1 MTFQAKFSARKALCV
16 AAITLAGLTISL
28 NAKAGTTIDVLVGNK
43 NNFGFADC
51 TDTGTCP
58 DLVNPSIDNRTAA
71 EMAATNGAQF
81 TDVYSALFPGEGPN
95 TTFSGDVIFSF
106 AGTLTDGTIS
116 IATDDFQ
123 SDSFGPFAASI
134 DGTSVPF
141 SFADG
146 RFVTAIHTFTL
157 TASELAVANSQG
169 FVDLN
174 LNRNGSTD
182 FVAFD
187 WFELNGDTGTAA
199 TPEPSSLALLGCAL
213 AGLGL
218 LSMRSKRFVSTLA

>member
-1 MTFQAKFSARKALCV
+1 
-16 AAITLAGLTISL
+16 
-28 NAKAGTTIDVLVGNK
+28 
-43 NNFGFADC
+43 
-51 TDTGTCP
+51 
-58 DLVNPSIDNRTAA
+58 VNPSIDNRTAA

-95 TTFSGDVIFSF
+95 TTSSGDVIFQF
-106 AGTLTDGTIS
+106 AGTLTDATIS
-116 IATDDFQ
+116 VATGDFQ
-123 SDSFGPFAASI
+123 ANSFGAFAASI
-134 DGTSVPF
+134 DGTAVPF
-141 SFADG
+141 NFSDG

-157 TASELAVANSQG
+157 TAAELAAANSQG

-187 WFELNGDTGTAA
+187 WFELNGDTGTTSA
-199 TPEPSSLALLGCAL
+199 PEPSSLALLGCAL

-218 LSMRSKRFVSTLA
+218 LSLRSKRFVSTLA